1 MDFTEKLSNP
11 FTSCGPLW
19 VRNAPKPS
27 PGVPKEMSQHFLVV
41 VQIEHGDQEAL
52 DDLPGLLTVVRLGG
66 GGLERVEGRL
76 HGTLHGEV
84 DRALH
89 VLEVHLHARAN
100 GLTLIVVQLEQNI
113 RIIAGVKITRGPKPL
128 FRGLGP

>member
-1 MDFTEKLSNP
+1 MLKRLLYFRGMSTFFSQNIYDVTPKEGIDKFRIKGFPVELIMKKLPNP

-41 VQIEHGDQEAL
+41 VQVEHGDQEAL

-66 GGLERVEGRL
+66 RGLERVERRL
-76 HGTLHGEV
+76 HGTLHG
-84 DRALH
+84 
-89 VLEVHLHARAN
+89 
-100 GLTLIVVQLEQNI
+100 
-113 RIIAGVKITRGPKPL
+113 
-128 FRGLGP
+128 